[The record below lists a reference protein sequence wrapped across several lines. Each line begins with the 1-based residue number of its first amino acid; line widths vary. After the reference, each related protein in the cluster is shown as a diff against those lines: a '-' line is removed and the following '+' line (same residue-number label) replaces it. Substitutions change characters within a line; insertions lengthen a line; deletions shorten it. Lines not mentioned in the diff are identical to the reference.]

1 MREYSKLVNK
11 YITGLLNSSIYL
23 ENFKKIIMKNS
34 NLISVIISVF
44 NGENS
49 IEESLQS
56 IQQQS
61 YKNLEILVLDDGST
75 DSTYKILNG

>member
-1 MREYSKLVNK
+1 
-11 YITGLLNSSIYL
+11 
-23 ENFKKIIMKNS
+23 MKNS

-49 IEESLQS
+49 IAESLQS

-61 YKNLEILVLDDGST
+61 YKN
-75 DSTYKILNG
+75 

>member
-1 MREYSKLVNK
+1 
-11 YITGLLNSSIYL
+11 
-23 ENFKKIIMKNS
+23 MKNS

-49 IEESLQS
+49 IAESLQS

-75 DSTYKILNG
+75 DSTYKILNEIAKQDKRIVLFKNPKNIGLTKSLNFLLS